1 MKLKAFMRKLT
12 SILLAVLS
20 AMCLTGICYAEETT
34 TATVPTADVT
44 ADTVARAGRETLY
57 AGGGSI
63 GSFYLEGNNLTPV
76 KTMGISGEFTLF
88 GRATCSSTK
97 AWWVRVQ
104 ILDAYTGDVLASTKT
119 YSSTGLDTIQDYS
132 MSINVT
138 KGQKIQIYTYYT
150 STPSEEARITLNYT
164 LG

>member
-1 MKLKAFMRKLT
+1 MKLKAFMRKLA

-57 AGGGSI
+57 KGTGSI

-76 KTMGISGEFTLF
+76 KTMGASGTFSLF
-88 GRATCSSTK
+88 GTAEGSSSK
-97 AWWVRVQ
+97 YWQICVQ
-104 ILDAYTGDVLASTKT
+104 ICDANTDAVLATDYTSG
-119 YSSTGLDTIQDYS
+119 SSYNFQYYS
-132 MSINVT
+132 MEISVT

-150 STPSEEARITLNYT
+150 STPSTESKIFLNYT
-164 LG
+164 LE